1 MVLELRATW
10 QAGLRGVGG
19 GLPKTSLAKPVGTE
33 LQTRLWGAPSGR
45 RGALSWGA
53 V

>member
-10 QAGLRGVGG
+10 QARLQGVGG
-19 GLPKTSLAKPVGTE
+19 GLPETSLAKPVGTA
-33 LQTRLWGAPSGR
+33 LRIHLWGAPSGR